1 MAPVTA
7 FSTPAPTP
15 LPEAAFSLCLRG
27 TLAGQDAQLTI
38 RGASYAEFAAHV
50 AAVRGL
56 LDPPAGRPMAA
67 PAVTI
72 PTNPPPAEGWCG
84 VHQVP
89 MTKQSNAKGSW
100 WSHKTPEGWCKGR

>member
-7 FSTPAPTP
+7 FSTPDPAP

-38 RGASYAEFAAHV
+38 RGASYAEFAANV

-56 LDPPAGRPMAA
+56 LDPPAGRPA
-67 PAVTI
+67 PVQV
-72 PTNPPPAEGWCG
+72 PTNPPPAEGWCP

-89 MTKQSNAKGSW
+89 MERQSNARGSW
-100 WSHKTPEGWCKGR
+100 WSHKTAEGWCKGR